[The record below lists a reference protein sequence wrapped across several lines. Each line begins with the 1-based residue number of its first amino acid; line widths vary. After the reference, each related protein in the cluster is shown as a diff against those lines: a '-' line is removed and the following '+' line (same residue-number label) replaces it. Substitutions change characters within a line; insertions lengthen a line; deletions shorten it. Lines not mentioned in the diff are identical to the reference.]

1 MRSTLLLTAAAA
13 SLALVA
19 AAGQAQAQSV
29 TGTVQVNGSVAN
41 RCLFVTDNVVLDL
54 GELSLQTGDVAA
66 IGRLDGVKLTSRT
79 ATLNGWCNGV
89 SATMAVEA
97 QPIFNTSF
105 TDAAPTG
112 FERRIDYT
120 ATASAAPAGGAVSAS
135 DSTLATGG
143 GSASTTGIFASDI
156 VVSFADA
163 ATPAG
168 GRLVAGSYSG
178 SVAVTLAPAT

>member
-1 MRSTLLLTAAAA
+1 MRSSLLLTVAAA
-13 SLALVA
+13 SLALAA

-29 TGTVQVNGSVAN
+29 TGTVQVNGTVAN

-54 GELSLQTGDVAA
+54 GELSLQTGDVSA

-105 TDAAPTG
+105 TSTAPTG

-120 ATASAAPAGGAVSAS
+120 ATATASPGSGSVAAS
-135 DSTLATGG
+135 DSTLASGG
-143 GSASTTGIFASDI
+143 GAASTTGIFASDI

-168 GRLVAGSYSG
+168 GRLVSGSYSG